1 MKKYFKFSQR
11 TNQYYTYYKG
21 MPINIDKE
29 TFENSSEDE
38 IAKIIKSLTTQTS
51 KKRQEE
57 DIVPHDE
64 GKELFKA
71 GLKKIKPENFRE
83 FYDLMSNA

>member
-1 MKKYFKFSQR
+1 MKKHFKFSQR

-38 IAKIIKSLTTQTS
+38 IAKIIKNLTTQTP
-51 KKRQEE
+51 KKRYEE
-57 DIVPHDE
+57 PPLSHDDSIE
-64 GKELFKA
+64 EFRKTKEMLNK
-71 GLKKIKPENFRE
+71 LKFAD
-83 FYDLMSNA
+83 FYKNSRK